1 MIRPRAR
8 AVQFA
13 RVVAVYVDTTPTCIT
28 NYMRMHSNG
37 MYIIIWLRRIRCSV
51 CDRVITCHVQLGP
64 EIN

>member
-37 MYIIIWLRRIRCSV
+37 MYIIICLREPAVPSV
-51 CDRVITCHVQLGP
+51 IM
-64 EIN
+64 

>member
-37 MYIIIWLRRIRCSV
+37 MVHYYMAQRTRCSV
-51 CDRVITCHVQLGP
+51 CDHVITCHVQLGP